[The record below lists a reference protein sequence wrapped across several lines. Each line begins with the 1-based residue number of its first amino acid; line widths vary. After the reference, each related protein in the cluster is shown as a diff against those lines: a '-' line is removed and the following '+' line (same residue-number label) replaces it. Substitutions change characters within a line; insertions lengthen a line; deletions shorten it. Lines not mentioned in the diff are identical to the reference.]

1 MKAMM
6 FSTRRFDEM
15 SFNQANEGP
24 RHEISFNSAQLG
36 EATAPQA
43 KGYPAVIATVADQL
57 DDATLTILDSGGT
70 KLIALRSKG
79 FNNANLEAANRLGL
93 RIVRVPSYSP
103 YSVAEHVFALVLALV
118 RHIPQTQIRTRN
130 ENFTIDGLVGF
141 ELHGKTFGVI
151 GTGQIG
157 LAVAG
162 IARGFGCEVI
172 AFDLKPDAAAQTSVP
187 LSYMPL
193 NELVAKADIISLH
206 IPLMESTLHLIDAAC
221 MARMKKG
228 VVIINTARGA
238 IIDTVAMIA
247 ALKQGHIGGVAL
259 DVYELEDKV
268 FSHDLSN
275 AILSDDV
282 LARLLTFN
290 NVLITSHM
298 GFLTREALKDIA
310 ATTLASLAAFEQ
322 QEALKHEVTQPHR
335 KAIGHGSPT

>member
-1 MKAMM
+1 MKALM
-6 FSTRRFDEM
+6 SGTRRFDET
-15 SFNQANEGP
+15 SFTLANEGIG
-24 RHEISFNSAQLG
+24 HEINFSAVQLSK
-36 EATAPQA
+36 ATAPQA
-43 KGYPAVIATVADQL
+43 EGYPAVIATVADGL
-57 DDATLTILDSGGT
+57 DAATLAILKSGGT

-79 FNNANLEAANRLGL
+79 FNNVDLAAAERLGM
-93 RIVRVPSYSP
+93 RVVRVPSYSP
-103 YSVAEHVFALVLALV
+103 YSVAEHVFALLLALV

-141 ELHGKTFGVI
+141 ELHGKTFGII

-162 IARGFGCEVI
+162 IARGFGCDVI
-172 AFDLKPDAAAQTSVP
+172 AYDLKPDAAAQTSVP
-187 LSYMPL
+187 LSYVPL
-193 NELVAKADIISLH
+193 DDLIARADIISLH
-206 IPLMESTLHLIDAAC
+206 IPLMETTLHLIDAAR

-228 VVIINTARGA
+228 VLIVNTARGA
-238 IIDTVAMIA
+238 IIDTVALIA

-298 GFLTREALKDIA
+298 GFLTHEALKDIA
-310 ATTLASLAAFEQ
+310 ATTLASLTAFEHH
-322 QEALKHEVTQPHR
+322 EALTHEVTQPNR
-335 KAIGHGSPT
+335 PALGHGSPT